1 MQLATPASATPAR
14 QQDSC
19 LAQTDAVLAGA
30 GVAGVACAGVC
41 GAGVASCIF
50 PDADDAPRGS

>member
-1 MQLATPASATPAR
+1 MQLATSAPATPAR

-30 GVAGVACAGVC
+30 GVAGAFVPIR
-41 GAGVASCIF
+41 IF